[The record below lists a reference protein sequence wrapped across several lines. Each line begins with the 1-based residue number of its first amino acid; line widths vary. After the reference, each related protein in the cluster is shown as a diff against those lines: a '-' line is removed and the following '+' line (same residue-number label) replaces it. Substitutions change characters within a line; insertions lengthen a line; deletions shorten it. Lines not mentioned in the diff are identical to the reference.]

1 MGWEMTAARLGE
13 QMENSEEA
21 AQSPPPPRPHPTGL
35 PSTVTSRGEPLG
47 QAVATWLFD
56 VKMMVNVKSTNR
68 PRRWAWPD
76 ITGTFMVRFT
86 FQYALSTSVRFTTKK
101 RGREPSEG
109 RLTPITSSWQVPF
122 NMFSLRRQ
130 YG

>member
-1 MGWEMTAARLGE
+1 MGWEITAARLGE
-13 QMENSEEA
+13 QMQNSEEA
-21 AQSPPPPRPHPTGL
+21 AQSPPPPHPRPTGL

-47 QAVATWLFD
+47 QAVATWLF
-56 VKMMVNVKSTNR
+56 VNFTFTIIFTSNR

-86 FQYALSTSVRFTTKK
+86 FQYARSTSVRFTTKK